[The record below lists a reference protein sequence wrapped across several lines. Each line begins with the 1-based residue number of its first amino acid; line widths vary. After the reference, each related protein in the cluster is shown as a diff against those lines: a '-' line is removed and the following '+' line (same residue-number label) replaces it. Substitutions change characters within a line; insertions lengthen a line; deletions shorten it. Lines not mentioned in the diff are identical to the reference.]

1 MTNNGCACAI
11 QSKYLSVW
19 ETDIL
24 YHRTMMAHDSLK
36 CCGQSPPRQEGQ
48 PNVDL
53 DWKINP
59 SKVRILGCPV
69 VREGIS
75 HEIPF
80 FD

>member
-1 MTNNGCACAI
+1 MTNNGCACAT
-11 QSKYLSVW
+11 QFKCLSVW

-24 YHRTMMAHDSLK
+24 HHRTMMANDSLK
-36 CCGQSPPRQEGQ
+36 CCRQSPRQEGQ

-59 SKVRILGCPV
+59 PKVGILGCPV
-69 VREGIS
+69 LRECIS

-80 FD
+80 FV